1 MWETSHR
8 LFCALPLSPHSY
20 PLNASAVLSYYDWFL
35 DISPQKSR
43 CGLEHYLGT
52 SSIHTIWHFVKPV
65 SFTENDTCIFT
76 RFSFLKKSHS
86 QISEN
91 QGISSVLLVTSL
103 CLNLFWV
110 FWNRYSIYPYAA
122 DDRRK
127 WLGKGSTGTIPRYF
141 KNWQNRYIYNRI
153 PSFISKLTPEEP
165 YVCSTL
171 KILFHLSLMH
181 KLNVR
186 SFSPSFFSL
195 DSTAN
200 SKEFCIKLILL
211 LLEVLLE

>member
-1 MWETSHR
+1 M
-8 LFCALPLSPHSY
+8 FYALLLSPHIY
-20 PLNASAVLSYYDWFL
+20 PFNASGVLSYYDWFL
-35 DISPQKSR
+35 YISPQKSR
-43 CGLEHYLGT
+43 HELEHYLGT
-52 SSIHTIWHFVKPV
+52 SSIYIIWHFVKPV
-65 SFTENDTCIFT
+65 SFTENDTCTFT
-76 RFSFLKKSHS
+76 RLSLKKKKKKSHS

-91 QGISSVLLVTSL
+91 QRISSVLLVISL
-103 CLNLFWV
+103 CLDLFWV

-122 DDRRK
+122 DDRRN

-141 KNWQNRYIYNRI
+141 KNWQKRYIYDRI
-153 PSFISKLTPEEP
+153 PSFISKLIPKEP
-165 YVCSTL
+165 YVCNTL
-171 KILFHLSLMH
+171 KILFHLSFMN

-211 LLEVLLE
+211 LLEVLLK